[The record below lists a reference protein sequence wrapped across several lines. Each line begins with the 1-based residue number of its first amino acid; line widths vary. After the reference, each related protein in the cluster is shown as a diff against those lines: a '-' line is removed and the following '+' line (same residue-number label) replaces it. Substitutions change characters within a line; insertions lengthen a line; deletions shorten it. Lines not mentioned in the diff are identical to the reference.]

1 MKNFVIAIDGPAAS
15 GKSTTARR
23 VALHFGWIY
32 VDTGAMY
39 RAVTVAVLRG
49 NVAIDDELA
58 VAGIADSCNV
68 AFMVGDGEQRVLLNG
83 EDVTKEIRTGMV
95 NAAVSRISSYAG
107 VRKQMVALQR
117 TFALQ
122 GSVVMDGRDIGTV
135 VFPKADVKVFLVAS
149 LDERARRR
157 KSELDRAGKSES
169 LESIRDQIEER
180 DRFDAGREHSPLV
193 KAPEAM
199 ELDTTRLRID
209 DQVAMIVSR
218 VEAVI
223 NGATQ

>member
-39 RAVTVAVLRG
+39 RAVTLAVLKG
-49 NVAIDDELA
+49 NIAIDDEQSVVR
-58 VAGIADSCNV
+58 VAGSCDVSFSVNGR
-68 AFMVGDGEQRVLLNG
+68 AQRVLLNG
-83 EDVTKEIRTGMV
+83 EDVTEDIRTGMV

-117 TFALQ
+117 AFALH
-122 GSVVMDGRDIGTV
+122 GSLVMDGRDIGTV
-135 VFPKADVKVFLVAS
+135 VFPNADVKVFLIAS

-157 KSELDRAGKSES
+157 KSELDHAGRSES
-169 LESIRDQIEER
+169 LEAVRQQIEER

-193 KAPEAM
+193 KANDAL
-199 ELDTTRLRID
+199 ELDTTRLTID
-209 DQVAMIVSR
+209 DQVANIVSR
-218 VEAVI
+218 VEAII
-223 NGATQ
+223 NSATQ